1 MKIGQKLILGFVGIA
16 LLIEI
21 VGYICLNASQKAL
34 QESIAESSASLAA
47 ATLDRIDRGIYS
59 RIKEFQSYS
68 EDSVLQKVTEES
80 NEKFE
85 KLDDIQ
91 SYIEQ
96 KDKEWTSAPKETVTA
111 FMQELISNRLS
122 EELRRRRKFY
132 EEEYYYQLFSEVFVT
147 NKYGANVAQTG
158 KTTDYR
164 QDDEEWWQ
172 AAKKDGLYVR
182 DVKYDESA
190 HVYSTD
196 IGIRIEDEAGN
207 FVGVMKVGLNIEQAI
222 NVIRETA
229 LPGVSRWHKTMYFKL
244 LTKNNKIIYS
254 TKSGFQILEN
264 ITTDLSSRFEQV
276 EEAGRKYYLTTKT
289 DEPSKK
295 ERLFV
300 RAQSRGYKDYKGLGW
315 ILVVEQ
321 ETQEIFAPVARLR
334 KSLLLVPF
342 AATTF
347 AFVVALFISHF
358 ISTPITRLKDAAA
371 EIGAGNFDT
380 NIEIKSNDEIG
391 QLSASF
397 KRMAEG
403 LKVSTTSIHK
413 LNNEITVRKKTED
426 ALRESEEKYK
436 TLTDNSLTGVFIQ
449 QDGRYVFVNDRF
461 AQIHNYGPEEL
472 LGKEYQ
478 SLIHPDEKET
488 AAQIVSKRLSG
499 EEVTQRYEMR
509 RLKKNGQA
517 VWCEVMASRVD
528 YRGRPALM
536 ANIID
541 ISERKKAEEILEKL
555 NKDLESAV
563 KELSRSN
570 QELQEF
576 TYVAAHDLKSPLRAI
591 GTLADWILTDY
602 GDKFDEKGRQEVDLL
617 VKRVKRMD
625 KVIDSILQYSEV
637 RRATQEDQD
646 VDLNIVLSEVIGEI
660 KPPENVQITIESE
673 LPTVTCDKTCMMHV
687 FGNMLRNAV
696 KYMDKPK
703 AQIKVGCVEE
713 DAFWKFSIA
722 DNGPGIEEKYFK
734 KIFEIFQTLSR
745 HDESASTGI
754 GLSIVKKIVNVYGG
768 RVWVESSL
776 GEGSTF
782 FFTLPKQE
790 QELTDAKLKANI
802 AC

>member
-1 MKIGQKLILGFVGIA
+1 
-16 LLIEI
+16 
-21 VGYICLNASQKAL
+21 
-34 QESIAESSASLAA
+34 
-47 ATLDRIDRGIYS
+47 
-59 RIKEFQSYS
+59 
-68 EDSVLQKVTEES
+68 
-80 NEKFE
+80 
-85 KLDDIQ
+85 
-91 SYIEQ
+91 
-96 KDKEWTSAPKETVTA
+96 
-111 FMQELISNRLS
+111 
-122 EELRRRRKFY
+122 
-132 EEEYYYQLFSEVFVT
+132 VT

-207 FVGVMKVGLNIEQAI
+207 FIGVTKVGLNIEQVI
-222 NVIRETA
+222 NVIREAA
-229 LPGVSRWHKTMYFKL
+229 LPGVSKWHKTMQFKL
-244 LTKNNKIIYS
+244 LTKDNKIIYS
-254 TKSGFQILEN
+254 TKSDFQILEN

-276 EEAGRKYYLTTKT
+276 EEAGRKYYLTTKA
-289 DEPSKK
+289 DEPGEK

-334 KSLLLVPF
+334 KTLLLVPF
-342 AATTF
+342 VATTF
-347 AFVVALFISHF
+347 ALVLALFISHF
-358 ISTPITRLKDAAA
+358 ISTPITRLKNSAV

-391 QLSASF
+391 QLGASF
-397 KRMAEG
+397 KKMAEG
-403 LKVSTTSIHK
+403 LKVTTTSIHK
-413 LNNEITVRKKTED
+413 LNNEITERKKAEQ

-449 QDGRYVFVNDRF
+449 QDGKYVFFNNRF
-461 AQIHNYGPEEL
+461 AQIHDYRPEEL
-472 LGKEYQ
+472 LGREYQ
-478 SLIHPDEKET
+478 SLIHPDERET
-488 AAQIVSKRLSG
+488 AAQIVSKRLAG
-499 EEVTQRYEMR
+499 EEVTQQYEMR
-509 RLKKNGQA
+509 RLKKNGQV
-517 VWCEVMASRVD
+517 VWCEVMASSVD

-541 ISERKKAEEILEKL
+541 ISNRKKAEEILEKL

-563 KELSRSN
+563 KELSQSN
-570 QELQEF
+570 QELQKF
-576 TYVAAHDLKSPLRAI
+576 TYVAAHDLKTPLRAI
-591 GTLADWILTDY
+591 GTLADWISTDY
-602 GDKFDEKGRQEVDLL
+602 ADKFDEKGRQEVELL

-637 RRATQEDQD
+637 RRATQEDQE
-646 VDLNIVLSEVIGEI
+646 VDLNIVLSEVISTI
-660 KPPENVQITIESE
+660 DPPENVEITIGSE
-673 LPTVTCDKTCMMHV
+673 LPTVVCEKTCMMQV
-687 FGNMLRNAV
+687 FGNLLRNAV
-696 KYMDKPK
+696 KNMDKPK
-703 AQIKVGCVEE
+703 AQIKVSCVTE

-722 DNGPGIEEKYFK
+722 DNGPGIEEKHFE
-734 KIFEIFQTLSR
+734 KIFQIFQTLSPR
-745 HDESASTGI
+745 DDSESTGV
-754 GLSIVKKIVNVYGG
+754 GLTIIKKIVELYGG
-768 RVWVESSL
+768 KIWVESKV

-790 QELTDAKLKANI
+790 QEVTDAKLKANI